1 MNDTTTTNDAA
12 LANLLC
18 FSIYSTEHAFNQLY
32 RPLLADM
39 GLTYPQYLVM
49 TLLWAQ
55 DDRTVRELGQALH
68 LQSNT
73 LTPLLKRLEAL
84 DLVTRRRDA
93 DDERVVRIGLTRR
106 GRGLQA
112 AASKIPDCVAKA
124 TGLSAKELGDAIAM
138 LNTLRDRVAQNAVSE
153 KAGVISDRL

>member
-1 MNDTTTTNDAA
+1 MNDTPTTKDAA

-18 FSIYSTEHAFNQLY
+18 FSIYSAEHAFNQLY

-84 DLVTRRRDA
+84 ELITRRRDA
-93 DDERVVRIGLTRR
+93 NDERVVRIRLTRQ
-106 GRGLQA
+106 GRSLQA
-112 AASKIPDCVAKA
+112 AARKIPDCIAEA
-124 TGLSAKELGDAIAM
+124 TGLTARELRDAITM
-138 LNTLRDRVAQNAVSE
+138 LNTLRDRVAQSATSE
-153 KAGVISDRL
+153 KAGVVADRL